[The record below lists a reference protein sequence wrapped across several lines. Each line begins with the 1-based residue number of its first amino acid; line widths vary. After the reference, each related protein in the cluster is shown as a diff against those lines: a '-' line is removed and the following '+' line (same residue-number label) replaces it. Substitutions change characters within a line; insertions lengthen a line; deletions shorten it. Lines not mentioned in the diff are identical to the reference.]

1 MTQLWPDLVAQL
13 NSGNDLTPLEIQSI
27 LNSILRDEADIKS
40 IKGFLVA
47 LSRKGESSAEV
58 VALVEELYKHA
69 APISIQERAVDT
81 VGTGGD
87 GFHTINISSTAAIVA
102 AAAGARVVK
111 HGSRAVSSK
120 SGASDFYAALGIAHD
135 LDGAGVERTVREL
148 GIGFCF
154 APVFHP
160 AMRFVAPARKEL
172 GVPTVFNFLGPLVN
186 PAKPDAIALGVAHE
200 RIHQTMAEVM
210 ASKGCDGFIF
220 RGDDGLDEI
229 TLNGSTTV
237 LAIGG
242 KDIVREQI
250 DAKDFGLENA
260 PLSAIVGGDGA
271 ENAAISMAI
280 FRGEKGAPRD
290 VVLLNA
296 AVTIAAFEGDLAQPI
311 QERISKGLVRAQ
323 NAIDSGAALDLV
335 AKWGELSRAISPSAS
350 KQ

>member
-1 MTQLWPDLVAQL
+1 MTQLWPDLIAQL
-13 NSGNDLTPLEIQSI
+13 NSGNDLSAPEIQSV
-27 LNSILRDEADIKS
+27 LNAILRDEADIESVKA
-40 IKGFLVA
+40 FLLA
-47 LSRKGESSAEV
+47 LSAKGESATEV

-69 APISIQERAVDT
+69 APIAIQERAVDT

-135 LDGAGVERTVREL
+135 LDGAGVEETVREL

-186 PAKPDAIALGVAHE
+186 PAKPKAIALGVANQ
-200 RIHQTMAEVM
+200 RIHSVMAQVM

-229 TLNGSTTV
+229 TLNGTTTV

-242 KDIVREQI
+242 EQIVREQI
-250 DAKDFGLENA
+250 DAKDFGVENA

-271 ENAAISMAI
+271 ENAAISMSV
-280 FRGEKGAPRD
+280 FKGEKGAPRD

-296 AVTIAAFEGDLAQPI
+296 AVTIAAFEGELALPI
-311 QERISKGLVRAQ
+311 QERISKGLIRAKD
-323 NAIDSGAALDLV
+323 AIDSGAALDLV
-335 AKWGELSRAISPSAS
+335 AKWGELSRSIALSA
-350 KQ
+350 KTQ

>member
-1 MTQLWPDLVAQL
+1 MTQLWPDFIAQL
-13 NSGNDLTPLEIQSI
+13 NAGRDLSAPDIQLI
-27 LNSILRDEADIKS
+27 LNSILRDEADIES
-40 IKGFLVA
+40 IKVFLTA
-47 LSRKGESSAEV
+47 LSKKGESLAEV

-69 APISIQERAVDT
+69 APISIVERAVDT

-120 SGASDFYAALGIAHD
+120 SGASDFYAALGIVHD
-135 LDGAGVERTVREL
+135 LDGAGVEATVREL

-186 PAKPDAIALGVAHE
+186 PAKPKAIALGVANE
-200 RIHQTMAEVM
+200 RIHITMAEVM
-210 ASKGCDGFIF
+210 VAKGCDGFIF

-229 TLNGSTTV
+229 TLNGTTTV
-237 LAIGG
+237 FAIGNE
-242 KDIVREQI
+242 KIVRERI
-250 DAKDFGLENA
+250 DAKDFGLPNA

-280 FRGEKGAPRD
+280 FKGEKGAPRD
-290 VVLLNA
+290 IVLLNA
-296 AVTIAAFEGDLAQPI
+296 AVTIAAYEGELDKPI
-311 QERISKGLVRAQ
+311 QERIAAGLLRAQ
-323 NAIDSGAALDLV
+323 SAIDSGAALGLV
-335 AKWGELSRAISPSAS
+335 ARWGELSRSIALSAN

>member
-1 MTQLWPDLVAQL
+1 MTQLWPDLIAAL
-13 NSGNDLTPLEIQSI
+13 NSGKDLTPSEIQSI
-27 LNSILRDEADIKS
+27 LNSILRDEADIESVKT
-40 IKGFLVA
+40 FLLA
-47 LSRKGESSAEV
+47 LSAKGESASEV
-58 VALVEELYKHA
+58 VALVEELYKHS

-120 SGASDFYAALGIAHD
+120 SGASDFYASLGIAHD
-135 LDGAGVERTVREL
+135 LNGAGVEETVREL

-172 GVPTVFNFLGPLVN
+172 GVPTVFNFLGPLAN
-186 PAKPDAIALGVAHE
+186 PAKPKAIALGVANQ
-200 RIHQTMAEVM
+200 RILSVMAQVM

-229 TLNGSTTV
+229 TLNGTTTL

-242 KDIVREQI
+242 AQIIREQI
-250 DAKDFGLENA
+250 DAKDFGIDNA

-280 FRGEKGAPRD
+280 FKGEKGAPRD

-296 AVTIAAFEGDLAQPI
+296 AVTIAAFEGDLELPV
-311 QERISKGLVRAQ
+311 QERISQGLIRATK
-323 NAIDSGAALDLV
+323 AIDSGAALDLV
-335 AKWGELSRAISPSAS
+335 SKWGELSRSIALSAN

>member
-1 MTQLWPDLVAQL
+1 MNQLWPDLIAAL
-13 NSGNDLTPLEIQSI
+13 NSGKDLTPSEIQSI
-27 LNSILRDEADIKS
+27 LNSILRDEADIESVKT
-40 IKGFLVA
+40 FLLA
-47 LSRKGESSAEV
+47 LSAKGESATEV
-58 VALVEELYKHA
+58 VALVEELYKHS
-69 APISIQERAVDT
+69 APISIRERAVDT

-87 GFHTINISSTAAIVA
+87 GFHTINISSTSAIVA

-135 LDGAGVERTVREL
+135 LDGAGVEETVQKL

-172 GVPTVFNFLGPLVN
+172 GVPTVFNFLGPLAN
-186 PAKPDAIALGVAHE
+186 PAKPKAIALGVANQ
-200 RIHQTMAEVM
+200 RIHSVMAEVM

-229 TLNGSTTV
+229 TLNGTTTL

-242 KDIVREQI
+242 EKIVREQI
-250 DAKDFGLENA
+250 DAKDFGIDNA
-260 PLSAIVGGDGA
+260 PLAAIVGGDGA

-280 FRGEKGAPRD
+280 FKGEKGAPRD

-296 AVTIAAFEGDLAQPI
+296 AVTIAAFDGELELPI
-311 QERISKGLVRAQ
+311 QERISKALIRATS
-323 NAIDSGAALDLV
+323 AIDSGAALDLV
-335 AKWGELSRAISPSAS
+335 AKWGELSQSIALSA
-350 KQ
+350 KRQ

>member
-1 MTQLWPDLVAQL
+1 MTQLWPDLIAQL
-13 NSGNDLTPLEIQSI
+13 NSGNDLSAPEIQSV
-27 LNSILRDEADIKS
+27 LNSILRDEADIDSVKT
-40 IKGFLVA
+40 FLLA
-47 LSRKGESSAEV
+47 LSAKGESATEV

-69 APISIQERAVDT
+69 APIAIQERAVDT

-135 LDGAGVERTVREL
+135 LDGAGVEETVREL

-186 PAKPDAIALGVAHE
+186 PAKPKAIALGVANE
-200 RIHQTMAEVM
+200 RIHSVMAQVM

-229 TLNGSTTV
+229 TLNGTTTV

-242 KDIVREQI
+242 EQIVREQI
-250 DAKDFGLENA
+250 DAKDFGVENA

-271 ENAAISMAI
+271 ENAAISMAV
-280 FRGEKGAPRD
+280 FKGEKGAPRD

-296 AVTIAAFEGDLAQPI
+296 AVTIAAFEGELALPI
-311 QERISKGLVRAQ
+311 QERISKGLIRAK

-335 AKWGELSRAISPSAS
+335 AKWGELSRSIALSAK

>member
-1 MTQLWPDLVAQL
+1 MTQLWPDLIAQL
-13 NSGNDLTPLEIQSI
+13 NSGNDLSAPEIQSV
-27 LNSILRDEADIKS
+27 LNAILRDEADIESVKT
-40 IKGFLVA
+40 FLLA
-47 LSRKGESSAEV
+47 LSAKGESATEV

-69 APISIQERAVDT
+69 APIAIQERAVDT

-135 LDGAGVERTVREL
+135 LDGAGVEETVREL

-186 PAKPDAIALGVAHE
+186 PAKPKAIALGVANE
-200 RIHQTMAEVM
+200 RIHSVMAQVM

-229 TLNGSTTV
+229 TLNGTTTV

-242 KDIVREQI
+242 EQIVREQI
-250 DAKDFGLENA
+250 DAKDFGVENA

-271 ENAAISMAI
+271 ENAAISMSV
-280 FRGEKGAPRD
+280 FKGEKGAPRD

-296 AVTIAAFEGDLAQPI
+296 AVTIAAFEGELALPI
-311 QERISKGLVRAQ
+311 QERISKGLIRAKD
-323 NAIDSGAALDLV
+323 AIDSGAALDLV
-335 AKWGELSRAISPSAS
+335 AKWGELSRSIALSA
-350 KQ
+350 KTQ

>member
-1 MTQLWPDLVAQL
+1 MNQLWPDLIAAL
-13 NSGNDLTPLEIQSI
+13 NSGKDLTPSEIQSI
-27 LNSILRDEADIKS
+27 LTSILRDEADIESVKT
-40 IKGFLVA
+40 FLLA
-47 LSRKGESSAEV
+47 LSAKGESATEV
-58 VALVEELYKHA
+58 VALVEELYKHS
-69 APISIQERAVDT
+69 APISIRERAVDT

-135 LDGAGVERTVREL
+135 LDGAGVEETVQKL

-172 GVPTVFNFLGPLVN
+172 GVPTVFNFLGPLAN
-186 PAKPDAIALGVAHE
+186 PAKPKAIALGVANQ
-200 RIHQTMAEVM
+200 RIHTVMAEVM
-210 ASKGCDGFIF
+210 ASKDCDGFVF

-229 TLNGSTTV
+229 TLNGTTTL

-242 KDIVREQI
+242 EKIVREQI
-250 DAKDFGLENA
+250 DAKDFGIDNA
-260 PLSAIVGGDGA
+260 PLAAIVGGDGA

-280 FRGEKGAPRD
+280 FKGEKGAPRD

-296 AVTIAAFEGDLAQPI
+296 AVTIAAFDGELGLPVK
-311 QERISKGLVRAQ
+311 ERISKALIRATS
-323 NAIDSGAALDLV
+323 AIDSGAALDLV
-335 AKWGELSRAISPSAS
+335 AQWGELSQSIALSA
-350 KQ
+350 KRQ

>member
-1 MTQLWPDLVAQL
+1 MTQLWPDLIAAL
-13 NSGNDLTPLEIQSI
+13 NSGKDLTPSEIQSI
-27 LNSILRDEADIKS
+27 LNSILCDEADIESVKT
-40 IKGFLVA
+40 FLLA
-47 LSRKGESSAEV
+47 LSAKGESASEV
-58 VALVEELYKHA
+58 VALVEELYKHS

-120 SGASDFYAALGIAHD
+120 SGASDFYASLGIAHD
-135 LDGAGVERTVREL
+135 LNGAGVEETVREL

-172 GVPTVFNFLGPLVN
+172 GIPTVFNFLGPLAN
-186 PAKPDAIALGVAHE
+186 PAKPKAIALGVANQ
-200 RIHQTMAEVM
+200 RIHSVMAQVM

-229 TLNGSTTV
+229 TLNGTTTL

-242 KDIVREQI
+242 AQIIREQI
-250 DAKDFGLENA
+250 DAKDFGIDNA

-280 FRGEKGAPRD
+280 FKGEKGAPRD

-296 AVTIAAFEGDLAQPI
+296 AVTIAAFEGDLELPV
-311 QERISKGLVRAQ
+311 QERISQGLIRAKK
-323 NAIDSGAALDLV
+323 AIDSGAALDLV
-335 AKWGELSRAISPSAS
+335 SKWGELSRSIALSAN
-350 KQ
+350 KP

>member
-1 MTQLWPDLVAQL
+1 MNQLWPDLIATL
-13 NSGNDLTPLEIQSI
+13 NSGKDLTQPEIQSI
-27 LNSILRDEADIKS
+27 LNSILRDEADVES
-40 IKGFLVA
+40 IKTFLLA
-47 LSRKGESSAEV
+47 LSAKGESASEV
-58 VALVEELYKHA
+58 VALVEELYKHS

-135 LDGAGVERTVREL
+135 LDGVGVEETVRKL

-154 APVFHP
+154 APVFHT

-172 GVPTVFNFLGPLVN
+172 GVPTVFNFLGPLAN
-186 PAKPDAIALGVAHE
+186 PAKPKAIALGVANQ
-200 RIHQTMAEVM
+200 RIHSVMAEVM

-229 TLNGSTTV
+229 TLNGTTT
-237 LAIGG
+237 LLSIGG
-242 KDIVREQI
+242 SQILREQI
-250 DAKDFGLENA
+250 DAKDFGIDNA

-280 FRGEKGAPRD
+280 FKGEKGAPRD

-296 AVTIAAFEGDLAQPI
+296 AVTIAAFEGELGLPV
-311 QERISKGLVRAQ
+311 QERISRGLVRA
-323 NAIDSGAALDLV
+323 AKSIDSGAALDLV
-335 AKWGELSRAISPSAS
+335 SKWGELSQSIALSA
-350 KQ
+350 KKP

>member
-1 MTQLWPDLVAQL
+1 MNQLWPDLIAAL
-13 NSGNDLTPLEIQSI
+13 NSGKDLTPSEIQSI
-27 LNSILRDEADIKS
+27 LNSILRDEADIESVKN
-40 IKGFLVA
+40 FLLA
-47 LSRKGESSAEV
+47 LSAKGESASEV
-58 VALVEELYKHA
+58 VALVEELYKHS

-87 GFHTINISSTAAIVA
+87 GFHTINISSTAAVVA

-135 LDGAGVERTVREL
+135 LDGAGVQETVQKL

-172 GVPTVFNFLGPLVN
+172 GVPTVFNFLGPLAN
-186 PAKPDAIALGVAHE
+186 PAKPKAIALGVANQ
-200 RIHQTMAEVM
+200 RIHSVMAEVM

-229 TLNGSTTV
+229 TLNGTTTV

-242 KDIVREQI
+242 SQIVREQI
-250 DAKDFGLENA
+250 DAKDFGLSNA

-280 FRGEKGAPRD
+280 FKGEKGAPRD

-296 AVTIAAFEGDLAQPI
+296 AVTIAAFEGELGIPL
-311 QERISKGLVRAQ
+311 QERISQGLLKATR
-323 NAIDSGAALDLV
+323 AIDSGAALDLV
-335 AKWGELSRAISPSAS
+335 SKWGELSRAIALSA
-350 KQ
+350 KKP